1 MENED
6 EQIKYLKDI
15 LSEMENYDQFL
26 GYNYESRILSSK
38 NLSNADF

>member
-26 GYNYESRILSSK
+26 GYNSQTLILSSES
-38 NLSNADF
+38 LSNANF